1 MYRRNFM
8 AVLPAKDTM
17 CPAAAVCWVIGL
29 CLGIMADRLYGSTLH
44 ACFLLAAQRRPMLS
58 TLLCCNVLPFLICA
72 YACSFFS
79 LLSFLICLLRGM
91 LVGAGFSAAAGL
103 YGSAGWLVGALSIF
117 SALFCSALFLWRAM
131 DVPGKSAGLCRSV
144 GVCIGIG
151 SGICVL
157 DWAVIAPF
165 LRQIVIL

>member
-8 AVLPAKDTM
+8 AVFPAKGTM
-17 CPAAAVCWVIGL
+17 RPAAAVCWTVGL
-29 CLGIMADRLYGSTLH
+29 CLGTMVEQLYGGSFRD
-44 ACFLLAAQRRPMLS
+44 CFLLAAQQRPMLS
-58 TLLCCNVLPFLICA
+58 TLLCCNVLPFLIFA
-72 YACSFFS
+72 YAHSVFS
-79 LLSFLICLLRGM
+79 ILSFLVCLLRGA
-91 LVGAGFSAAAGL
+91 LAGAGFSAAAGL
-103 YGSAGWLVGALSIF
+103 YGSAGWLVGTLSMF
-117 SALFCSALFLWRAM
+117 SALFCSSLFLWRAM
-131 DVPGKSAGLCRSV
+131 DAPGKPAGLCRSV

>member
-1 MYRRNFM
+1 MYRRYFM
-8 AVLPAKDTM
+8 AVLPAKGTVRPM
-17 CPAAAVCWVIGL
+17 AAVCWVIGL
-29 CLGIMADRLYGSTLH
+29 CLGIMADRLYGSALH
-44 ACFLLAAQRRPMLS
+44 DCFLLAARQGPMLS

-79 LLSFLICLLRGM
+79 ILSFLICLLRGM
-91 LVGAGFSAAAGL
+91 LVGAGFSAAVGL
-103 YGSAGWLVGALSIF
+103 YGCAGWLVGTLSMF
-117 SALFCSALFLWRAM
+117 SVLLCSPLFLWRAM

-144 GVCIGIG
+144 GICIGIG